1 MRIISNFFYFS
12 LSLLFFILYFAPYSY
27 GIGNVDWVLFKEN
40 NEGKE
45 WLDKGS
51 IKPLPNGEISVLT
64 KFFKNPTNSDDDGE
78 LSLYVMRI
86 NCDEKKFKDTS
97 INGIPQFNSKWQTSN
112 NDELIDIVIE
122 IFKFFFI
129 YKFFSFVE
137 YHIPIIYQLMIIY
150 IECIFVKIIFNKKL
164 F

>member
-1 MRIISNFFYFS
+1 MRIISNLFCFS
-12 LSLLFFILYFAPYSY
+12 LSLILIILNSTSY
-27 GIGNVDWVLFKEN
+27 AYAIGNVDWVLLKEN
-40 NEGKE
+40 DDGKE

-64 KFFKNPTNSDDDGE
+64 KFFKNPTSSDEDGE

-112 NDELIDIVIE
+112 NDELIDVVIE
-122 IFKFFFI
+122 NSCSMFI
-129 YKFFSFVE
+129 NE
-137 YHIPIIYQLMIIY
+137 
-150 IECIFVKIIFNKKL
+150 
-164 F
+164 